1 MGHFFLNNYYILIM
15 SNNKESYIKY
25 VKKICEKYYPN
36 LILGGI
42 ECVETSN
49 FEHETKSWTPY
60 GYCIFIS
67 VKQNIEYNR
76 YDMENFIE
84 SVIGSEVIITEQ

>member
-1 MGHFFLNNYYILIM
+1 M
-15 SNNKESYIKY
+15 
-25 VKKICEKYYPN
+25 YYPN
-36 LILGGI
+36 LILDRI

-49 FEHETKSWTPY
+49 FNHKTNSWAPY

-76 YDMENFIE
+76 YDIENFIE
-84 SVIGSEVIITEQ
+84 SIIDSEVIITEQ

>member
-1 MGHFFLNNYYILIM
+1 M
-15 SNNKESYIKY
+15 
-25 VKKICEKYYPN
+25 
-36 LILGGI
+36 I

-49 FEHETKSWTPY
+49 FDHKTNSWTPY

-84 SVIGSEVIITEQ
+84 SIMGSELIITEQ

>member
-1 MGHFFLNNYYILIM
+1 LP
-15 SNNKESYIKY
+15 NNKESYIKY
-25 VKKICEKYYPN
+25 VKKICKKYYPN
-36 LILGGI
+36 LILDMI

-49 FEHETKSWTPY
+49 FDHKTNSWTPY

-84 SVIGSEVIITEQ
+84 SIMGSELIITEQ